1 MVVKL
6 WGARRAGGAG
16 IGAYL
21 AAIFAVCLLSL
32 GAIIGYSA
40 RSAFQR
46 EQGRAVGQVQST
58 AQFAAAGLASQLST
72 LPTFLRAIAVQ
83 PAVAALEPAS
93 CDSAL
98 ASYRRFGL
106 GFVSVVRADGT
117 VVCTSEPRLASVPA
131 PYAGQVWF
139 GRALRGQGVDGTV
152 TTNPLTGRPAF
163 VEAQPIGDATGGAPA
178 PAALVA
184 TLDPSFLSLGA
195 QAPLRASDTELLVL
209 DPSRHLILSAS
220 GSDQRYVGRSLART
234 ALGRPLPGVT
244 AAGPDGVD
252 RIYAEAPVPGAG
264 WHVVAGVPSAR
275 ALASAWDELWRNL
288 GLGAATLAVVAV
300 LGLQLRRR
308 ISRPLRS
315 LTATIERS
323 GQGGPD
329 VCAQVEGPAEL
340 ARVAEAFNTMLEER
354 REFEAFLAHLACHDG
369 LTSLPNR
376 SLLVDR
382 LARELDEETGPDG
395 RKGAVVVAF
404 LDLDRFKLI
413 NDSYGHSFGDQMLML
428 LAARLQDAALDGE
441 VVGRFGGDE
450 FVVISPDLTGDPS
463 ALAERVTAALVQPF
477 DVAGQEIFLSGSVGI
492 ATSAS
497 GRDPETLL
505 AEADAAMY
513 RAKEGGRPYAV
524 FDAGMRSSAAARLSI
539 EAGLHRAVERSE
551 LVLHYQPAVR
561 LADGALSGVEALV
574 RWHRPGEGLVPP
586 LDFIPVAEQTGL
598 IVPIGAWVLEE
609 ACRQLAVWRE
619 ELTAHGLTVA
629 VNVSAR
635 QLTHPGFVAFVA
647 RVLESTGLPASA
659 LTLEITES
667 ALIDD
672 VGQGAATL
680 AALRDMSVGV
690 AVDDFGTGYS
700 SLSYLQQFPVDDLKI
715 DRSFISRLGS
725 TIDGE
730 AVLRSL
736 IDLGHSLG
744 MKVVAEG
751 VEVADQLLSLRRMG
765 CDVAQ
770 GFYISRPVP
779 APELELALAQG
790 RVWELTPAPAH

>member
-1 MVVKL
+1 MAKL
-6 WGARRAGGAG
+6 RGARRVGGAG

-46 EQGRAVGQVQST
+46 ERGRAVGQVQST
-58 AQFAAAGLASQLST
+58 AQFAAAGLASQLSS
-72 LPTFLRAIAVQ
+72 LPTFLRAIAVE
-83 PAVAALEPAS
+83 PAVTSSDAAA
-93 CDSAL
+93 CDGAL

-106 GFVSVVRADGT
+106 GFVSVVAAGGR
-117 VVCTSEPRLASVPA
+117 VVCTSEPRLAAVPA
-131 PYAGQVWF
+131 PYAGQAWF
-139 GRALRGQGVDGTV
+139 GRALAGRDVDGTV
-152 TTNPLTGRPAF
+152 ISNPVTHRPAF
-163 VEAQPIGDATGGAPA
+163 VEAVPVPGAASGPA
-178 PAALVA
+178 PAVLVA
-184 TLDPSFLSLGA
+184 TLDPVFLSLGA
-195 QAPLRASDTELLVL
+195 QAPLRASDTQLLVV
-209 DPSRHLILSAS
+209 DPGRHLVLSAS
-220 GSDQRYVGRSLART
+220 GADQRYVGRALGGT

-244 AAGPDGVD
+244 AAGPDGVS
-252 RIYAEAPVPGAG
+252 RIYAEAAVPGAR
-264 WHVVAGVPSAR
+264 WHVVAGVPASR
-275 ALASAWDELWRNL
+275 ALAAAWDELRRNL
-288 GLGAATLAVVAV
+288 GLGAAMLAVVAA

-308 ISRPLRS
+308 IARPLRS
-315 LTATIERS
+315 LTATIEQS
-323 GQGGPD
+323 GKGGPD
-329 VCAQVEGPAEL
+329 VCAPVEGPAEL
-340 ARVAEAFNTMLEER
+340 ARVAEAFNTMLKER
-354 REFEAFLAHLACHDG
+354 QEFEAFLSHLACHDA
-369 LTSLPNR
+369 LTNLPNR

-382 LARELDEETGPDG
+382 LSRQLADDAADGEEREL
-395 RKGAVVVAF
+395 VVAF
-404 LDLDRFKLI
+404 LDLDRFKLV
-413 NDSYGHSFGDQMLML
+413 NDTYGHTFGDQMLTL
-428 LAARLQDAALDGE
+428 LAERLHAALSDDE
-441 VVGRFGGDE
+441 LVGRFGGDE
-450 FVVISPDLTGDPS
+450 FVVISSAAGGDPTD
-463 ALAERVTAALVQPF
+463 LAERICAALVHPF
-477 DVAGQEIFLSGSVGI
+477 DLDGQEIFLSGSVGV

-497 GRDPETLL
+497 GRDPERLL

-513 RAKEGGRPYAV
+513 RAKDKGQPYAV
-524 FDAGMRSSAAARLSI
+524 FDAGMRSNAAARLSM

-586 LDFIPVAEQTGL
+586 ADFIPVAEQTGL

-635 QLTHPGFVAFVA
+635 QLSHAGFPAFVR
-647 RVLESTGLPASA
+647 RVLDATGLPASA

-672 VGQGAATL
+672 VGHGAATL
-680 AALRDMSVGV
+680 AALREMSVGV

-700 SLSYLQQFPVDDLKI
+700 SLSYLQQYPVDELKI
-715 DRSFISRLGS
+715 DRSFISRLDA
-725 TIDGE
+725 TVDGE

-744 MKVVAEG
+744 MTVVAEG
-751 VEVADQLLSLRRMG
+751 VELADQLLSLRRMG

-770 GFYISRPVP
+770 GYYISHPVP

-790 RVWELTPAPAH
+790 RVWELTPAPAR

>member
-1 MVVKL
+1 VGKL
-6 WGARRAGGAG
+6 RGARRVGGAG

-46 EQGRAVGQVQST
+46 ERGRAVGQVQST
-58 AQFAAAGLASQLST
+58 AQFAAAGLASQLSS
-72 LPTFLRAIAVQ
+72 LPTFLRAIAVE
-83 PAVAALEPAS
+83 PAVTSSNPTA
-93 CDSAL
+93 CDDTL

-106 GFVSVVRADGT
+106 GFVSLVGADGRI
-117 VVCTSEPRLASVPA
+117 VCSSEPRLAAVPA
-131 PYAGQVWF
+131 LYSGQQWLAPALAGQD
-139 GRALRGQGVDGTV
+139 VDGTV
-152 TTNPLTGRPAF
+152 VSNPLTGRPAF
-163 VEAQPIGDATGGAPA
+163 VEAVAVGGGSSGRAAPA
-178 PAALVA
+178 VLVA

-195 QAPLRASDTELLVL
+195 QAPLRASDTQLLVL
-209 DPSRHLILSAS
+209 DPGRHLVLSAS
-220 GSDQRYVGRSLART
+220 GPDQRYVGH
-234 ALGRPLPGVT
+234 ALGGTSLSHPLAGVT
-244 AAGPDGVD
+244 AGGPDGVS
-252 RIYAEAPVPGAG
+252 RIYAEAPVPGVG
-264 WHVVAGVPSAR
+264 WHVVAGVPSSR
-275 ALASAWDELWRNL
+275 ALAAAWDELWRNL
-288 GLGAATLAVVAV
+288 GLGAAMLAVVAV

-308 ISRPLRS
+308 IARPLRS

-323 GQGGPD
+323 GKGGPD
-329 VCAQVEGPAEL
+329 VCAPVEGPAEL
-340 ARVAEAFNTMLEER
+340 ARVAEAFNTMLKER
-354 REFEAFLAHLACHDG
+354 REFEGFLSHLACHDA
-369 LTSLPNR
+369 LTDLPNR

-382 LARELDEETGPDG
+382 LAHQLADRGEADG
-395 RKGAVVVAF
+395 AERTLVVAF

-413 NDSYGHSFGDQMLML
+413 NDTYGHSFGDQMLTL
-428 LAARLQDAALDGE
+428 LATRLQAAVLDDE
-441 VVGRFGGDE
+441 LVGRFGGDE
-450 FVVISPDLTGDPS
+450 FVVISSAPGGDPTD
-463 ALAERVTAALVQPF
+463 LAERVCAALAQPF
-477 DVAGQEIFLSGSVGI
+477 DLDGQEIFLSGSVGI

-497 GRDPETLL
+497 GRDPERLL

-513 RAKEGGRPYAV
+513 RAKDKGHPYAV
-524 FDAGMRSSAAARLSI
+524 FDAGMRSTAAARLSI

-586 LDFIPVAEQTGL
+586 ADFIPVAEQTGL

-635 QLTHPGFVAFVA
+635 QLSHAGFPAFVR
-647 RVLESTGLPASA
+647 RVLDSTGLPASA

-672 VGQGAATL
+672 VGHGATTL
-680 AALRDMSVGV
+680 AALREMSVGV

-700 SLSYLQQFPVDDLKI
+700 SLSYLQQYPVDELKI

-725 TIDGE
+725 TIEGE
-730 AVLRSL
+730 AILRSL

-744 MKVVAEG
+744 MTVVAEG
-751 VEVADQLLSLRRMG
+751 VELADQLLSLRRMG

-770 GFYISRPVP
+770 GYYISHPVP
-779 APELELALAQG
+779 APELELALTQG
-790 RVWELTPAPAH
+790 RVWELTPAPAR

>member
-1 MVVKL
+1 MVANL

-46 EQGRAVGQVQST
+46 ERGRAVGQVQST
-58 AQFAAAGLASQLST
+58 AQFAAAGLSSQLNT
-72 LPTFLRAIAVQ
+72 LPTFLRAIAVE
-83 PAVAALEPAS
+83 PAVTASDPAA
-93 CDSAL
+93 CDDTL

-106 GFVSVVRADGT
+106 GFVSLVSADGRI
-117 VVCTSEPRLASVPA
+117 VCTSEPRLASVPA
-131 PYAGQVWF
+131 PYSGQAWF
-139 GRALRGQGVDGTV
+139 GRALRGQDVDGTV
-152 TTNPLTGRPAF
+152 TANPLTGRPAF
-163 VEAQPIGDATGGAPA
+163 VEAVPVGAATGGRPA
-178 PAALVA
+178 PAVLVA
-184 TLDPSFLSLGA
+184 TLDPAFLSLGA
-195 QAPLRASDTELLVL
+195 QAPLRASGTELLVL
-209 DPSRHLILSAS
+209 DPGRHLILSAS
-220 GSDQRYVGRSLART
+220 GPEQRYVGRRLDGTSLSRA
-234 ALGRPLPGVT
+234 LPGVT
-244 AAGPDGVD
+244 AAGPDGVS
-252 RIYAEAPVPGAG
+252 RIYAEAPVPGVG
-264 WHVVAGVPSAR
+264 WHVLAGVPSAR
-275 ALASAWDELWRNL
+275 ALAAAWDELWRDL
-288 GLGAATLAVVAV
+288 GLGAAMLAVVAA

-315 LTATIERS
+315 LTSTIERS
-323 GQGGPD
+323 GKGGPE
-329 VCAQVEGPAEL
+329 VCAPVEGPAEL
-340 ARVAEAFNTMLEER
+340 ARVAEAFNTMLQER
-354 REFEAFLAHLACHDG
+354 REFEGFLSHLACHDA
-369 LTSLPNR
+369 LTNLPNR

-382 LARELDEETGPDG
+382 LARVLAEGAREGGEERP
-395 RKGAVVVAF
+395 VVVAF
-404 LDLDRFKLI
+404 LDLDRFKLV
-413 NDSYGHSFGDQMLML
+413 NDTYGHSFGDQMLGL
-428 LAARLQDAALDGE
+428 LAERLHAAVSDDEL
-441 VVGRFGGDE
+441 VGRFGGDE
-450 FVVISPDLTGDPS
+450 FVVISPSLDGDP
-463 ALAERVTAALVQPF
+463 ADLAERVSAALAIPF
-477 DVAGQEIFLSGSVGI
+477 DLDGQEIFLSGSVGI

-497 GRDPETLL
+497 GRDPERLL

-513 RAKEGGRPYAV
+513 RAKDKGHRYAV
-524 FDAGMRSSAAARLSI
+524 YDAGMRSTAAARLSI

-586 LDFIPVAEQTGL
+586 AEFIPVAEQTGL

-635 QLTHPGFVAFVA
+635 QLSHAGFPAFVA
-647 RVLESTGLPASA
+647 GVLSSTGLPASA

-680 AALRDMSVGV
+680 AALREMSVGV
-690 AVDDFGTGYS
+690 AIDDFGTGYS
-700 SLSYLQQFPVDDLKI
+700 SLSYLQEYPCDELKI

-725 TIDGE
+725 TIEGE
-730 AVLRSL
+730 AILRSL

-751 VEVADQLLSLRRMG
+751 VEQADQLLSLRRMG

-770 GFYISRPVP
+770 GYYISHPVP
-779 APELELALAQG
+779 APELELALGQG
-790 RVWELTPAPAH
+790 RVWELTPAR

>member
-1 MVVKL
+1 MVAKL
-6 WGARRAGGAG
+6 WGARRVGGAG

-46 EQGRAVGQVQST
+46 ERGRAVGQVQST
-58 AQFAAAGLASQLST
+58 AQFAAAGLSSQLNT
-72 LPTFLRAIAVQ
+72 LPTFLRAIAVE
-83 PAVAALEPAS
+83 PAVTASDPAA
-93 CDSAL
+93 CDDTL

-106 GFVSVVRADGT
+106 GFVSLVSAGGR
-117 VVCTSEPRLASVPA
+117 VVCTSEPGLASVPD
-131 PYAGQVWF
+131 PYSGQAWF
-139 GRALRGQGVDGTV
+139 GRALQGRDVDGTV
-152 TTNPLTGRPAF
+152 ISNPLTGRPAF
-163 VEAQPIGDATGGAPA
+163 VEAVPVGGATSAQAA
-178 PAALVA
+178 PAVLVA
-184 TLDPSFLSLGA
+184 TLDPAFLSLGA
-195 QAPLRASDTELLVL
+195 QAPLRAPDTQLLVL
-209 DPSRHLILSAS
+209 DPGRHLVLSAS
-220 GSDQRYVGRSLART
+220 GSDQRFVGRALGGTSLAR
-234 ALGRPLPGVT
+234 RVSGVT
-244 AAGPDGVD
+244 AAGPDGVS
-252 RIYAEAPVPGAG
+252 RIYAEAPVAGVG

-275 ALASAWDELWRNL
+275 ALAAAWTELWRNL
-288 GLGAATLAVVAV
+288 GLGAAMLAVVAA

-315 LTATIERS
+315 LTSTIERS
-323 GQGGPD
+323 GKDGPD
-329 VCAQVEGPAEL
+329 VCAPVEGPAEL
-340 ARVAEAFNTMLEER
+340 ARVAEAFNTMLQER
-354 REFEAFLAHLACHDG
+354 REFEAFLSHLACHDA
-369 LTSLPNR
+369 LTNLPNR

-382 LARELDEETGPDG
+382 LARQLADDATGREERTL
-395 RKGAVVVAF
+395 VVAF

-413 NDSYGHSFGDQMLML
+413 NDTYGHSFGDHMLTL
-428 LAARLQDAALDGE
+428 LAARLEAAVSDDEL
-441 VVGRFGGDE
+441 VGRFGGDE
-450 FVVISPDLTGDPS
+450 FVVISSALGRDPTD
-463 ALAERVTAALVQPF
+463 LAERVSAALAQPF
-477 DVAGQEIFLSGSVGI
+477 DVDGQEIFLSGSVGI

-497 GRDPETLL
+497 GRDPERLL

-513 RAKEGGRPYAV
+513 RAKDKGRPYAV
-524 FDAGMRSSAAARLSI
+524 FDAGMRSTAAARLSI

-586 LDFIPVAEQTGL
+586 ADFIPVAEQTGL

-635 QLTHPGFVAFVA
+635 QLSHAGFPAFVR
-647 RVLESTGLPASA
+647 RVLDSTGLPASA

-672 VGQGAATL
+672 VGHGAATL
-680 AALRDMSVGV
+680 AALREMSGGV

-700 SLSYLQQFPVDDLKI
+700 SLSYLQQYPVDELKI
-715 DRSFISRLGS
+715 DRSFISRLGA
-725 TIDGE
+725 TIEGE
-730 AVLRSL
+730 AILRSL

-744 MKVVAEG
+744 MTVVAEG
-751 VEVADQLLSLRRMG
+751 VELADQLLSLRRMG

-770 GFYISRPVP
+770 GYYISRPVP

-790 RVWELTPAPAH
+790 RVWELTPAPAR